1 MLTYLEARAIAGIE
15 EVVGVYRRTVCE
27 GAAFGIVAVGH
38 DPARHS
44 LIVTVT
50 FPSVRALPAILTRVR
65 RVFDVG
71 ADIET
76 IGAHLSRDPLLAPLV
91 ASRPG
96 LRAPGGWDGF
106 ELAVRAVLGQ
116 QVAVAAATDYL
127 KIFLAS
133 LRGILGG
140 EIASYRSLMTRAR
153 REAVLRLIEQA
164 QAKGYNALSNLRL
177 HGADVGGSALRT
189 GTAMVC
195 ILASATAYHATA
207 RTRLHPYR
215 SPG

>member
-15 EVVGVYRRTVCE
+15 EVVGDVYRRTVCE

-76 IGAHLSRDPLLAPLV
+76 IGRICRAIRCLRRSSRRGPACVRRADGTGSSWRCVPYS
-91 ASRPG
+91 ASR
-96 LRAPGGWDGF
+96 
-106 ELAVRAVLGQ
+106 
-116 QVAVAAATDYL
+116 
-127 KIFLAS
+127 
-133 LRGILGG
+133 
-140 EIASYRSLMTRAR
+140 
-153 REAVLRLIEQA
+153 
-164 QAKGYNALSNLRL
+164 
-177 HGADVGGSALRT
+177 
-189 GTAMVC
+189 
-195 ILASATAYHATA
+195 
-207 RTRLHPYR
+207 
-215 SPG
+215 